1 MKDSIHTL
9 LFAITLG
16 LICATALTGADRFT
30 AERKQANKEAE
41 EIRNILGVLG
51 IDFDPKAP
59 SKELVEIFE
68 KNIQEET
75 SGELKRYVYRPGGAD
90 ARPQAV
96 AVRFAG
102 PGLWGPV
109 RGFLSLDADMRT
121 IAGVTFY
128 EQEETPGLGGEIATE
143 AFTSQFIGKSIT
155 DPSGQPGIR
164 IRRGGGQGPNE
175 VDGITGATMTCEKVE
190 AMLNATIEIIVQE
203 REKSGQ

>member
-9 LFAITLG
+9 VFAITLG

-30 AERKQANKEAE
+30 AERKKANKEAE

-51 IDFDPKAP
+51 IDFAPKAP
-59 SKELVEIFE
+59 SKDLVEIYE
-68 KNIQEET
+68 KNIQVET
-75 SGELKRYVYRPGGAD
+75 GGKLAKYIYRPGGAD
-90 ARPQAV
+90 AVAKAV

-109 RGFLSLDADMRT
+109 RGFLSLDAEMQT

-128 EQEETPGLGGEIATE
+128 EQEETPGLGGEIASE
-143 AFTSQFIGKSIT
+143 AFTSQFKGKSIT
-155 DPSGQPGIR
+155 DPSGKAGIR

-175 VDGITGATMTCEKVE
+175 VDGITGATMTCDKVE
-190 AMLNATIEIIVQE
+190 AMLNETIEIIVQE
-203 REKSGQ
+203 RESGQ

>member
-30 AERKQANKEAE
+30 AERKKANAEAE
-41 EIRNILGVLG
+41 EIRNILSVLG
-51 IDFDPKAP
+51 IDFVPKAP
-59 SKELVEIFE
+59 SKELVDLYE

-75 SGELKRYVYRPGGAD
+75 LGKLQLYVYRPQGAQ
-90 ARPQAV
+90 AQPQAV

-102 PGLWGPV
+102 PGLWGPI
-109 RGFLSLDADMRT
+109 RGFLSLDADMET

-128 EQEETPGLGGEIATE
+128 QQEETPGLGGEIATE
-143 AFTSQFIGKSIT
+143 AFTSQFKGKSIT
-155 DPSGQPGIR
+155 DPSGKPGIR
-164 IRRGGGQGPNE
+164 IRRGGGKGPNE

-190 AMLNATIEIIVQE
+190 KMLNGTIEIIVQE
-203 REKSGQ
+203 REESGQ